1 MFRQSFLCCVLLVGA
16 VFGST
21 TLPELRPRPR
31 FNATE
36 SASSTSSSGHRIVG
50 GFVIT
55 IADAP
60 HQVSLQFRLR
70 HVCGGSIITPRW
82 ILTAAH
88 CTDLASAPQQLR
100 VRVGSARHALGG
112 VVIPV
117 KRIVQHP
124 SYDSV
129 SIDYDYSLLELQ
141 RTIRLGR
148 NAMVVALPA
157 QGEPV
162 PDGTLSLVSG
172 WGNTQSTSESQVI
185 LRAAYV
191 PTYNQAGCNS
201 TYSIYG
207 GVTDRMICAGFAAGG
222 RDACQ
227 GDSGGPLVANG
238 KLVGVVSWGIGCA
251 QASYPGVYARVAA
264 ARDWIRTSSGV

>member
-1 MFRQSFLCCVLLVGA
+1 MFRQLFLCSVLLFGA
-16 VFGST
+16 VLGDDS
-21 TLPELRPRPR
+21 LPELRPRPR
-31 FNATE
+31 FNATK
-36 SASSTSSSGHRIVG
+36 SGSSSNGSGHRIVG
-50 GFVIT
+50 GFVIN

-70 HVCGGSIITPRW
+70 HICGGSIISSKW
-82 ILTAAH
+82 VLTAAH
-88 CTDLASAPQQLR
+88 CTELASSPQQLR

-112 VVIPV
+112 AVIPV

-124 SYDSV
+124 LYDSV

-141 RTIRLGR
+141 RAIWLGR
-148 NAMVVALPA
+148 NAAVVPLPV
-157 QGEPV
+157 QGESV
-162 PDGTLSLVSG
+162 PDGTLSLVTG
-172 WGNTQSTSESQVI
+172 WGNTQSTSESQVL

-191 PTYNQAGCNS
+191 PTFNQNGCNS
-201 TYSIYG
+201 AYSVYG

-238 KLVGVVSWGIGCA
+238 KLIGVVSWGIGCA
-251 QASYPGVYARVAA
+251 QANYPGVYARVAA
-264 ARDWIRTSSGV
+264 VRDWIRTNSGV